1 MAVAELE
8 LVRKSLL
15 EALERLSEEPDAAIS
30 IAVEA
35 VRKAFALIPVQR
47 RREDRFSELAFKLQ
61 SLERA
66 FRASR
71 ARVRVSAPGAER
83 EQALK
88 DAKADLEE
96 ALSIVEQL
104 ERSLR

>member
-1 MAVAELE
+1 VAVAELE

-15 EALERLSEEPDAAIS
+15 EALERLSQEPDTAIS

-35 VRKAFALIPVQR
+35 VRKAFALIPIQR

-71 ARVRVSAPGAER
+71 ARVHITAPGVER

>member
-47 RREDRFSELAFKLQ
+47 RRENRFSELAFKLQ
-61 SLERA
+61 SLERT

-71 ARVRVSAPGAER
+71 ARARVSAPGAER